1 MGGGFYQ
8 DPYNVLA
15 RVGQNHPEI
24 VVPILLNEFSN
35 SALPQVEAQRFAR
48 DIATQKRRQIIAA
61 MSVLGTNQAGAFV
74 PVLINA
80 LSDKTTNDWSRIQM
94 GETLTDICGNQPN
107 VLIPVFL
114 AALTN
119 NANDEGI
126 KCGLAGSLV
135 KIARNQPDIVVP
147 ALITVYTNSGIEGRS
162 SVAGMLAEFGDKSRS
177 MVPLLILDSHNKD
190 LPINRPSWKI
200 ALAVA
205 AKKIAPE
212 NTNAL
217 SALIYDL
224 EKSDGGTQQQRFR
237 AFGELGTNGM
247 DAVPVMLK
255 FLTNDVTQLR
265 CDAIEALNAIGV
277 KSDEYIYNLA
287 QTIHDTNYFVA
298 DYSQSALCSLATNS
312 QLAFNTV
319 LKKVIN
325 GSAGRDARQQ
335 AKYRLIDIS
344 RENPQFL
351 LEALDDPDPLVRSGD
366 LYVFYDLARSVSDSI
381 PKLRELAANDPDS
394 NVRSQAADVLKLQSQ

>member
-1 MGGGFYQ
+1 
-8 DPYNVLA
+8 
-15 RVGQNHPEI
+15 
-24 VVPILLNEFSN
+24 
-35 SALPQVEAQRFAR
+35 
-48 DIATQKRRQIIAA
+48 
-61 MSVLGTNQAGAFV
+61 
-74 PVLINA
+74 
-80 LSDKTTNDWSRIQM
+80 
-94 GETLTDICGNQPN
+94 
-107 VLIPVFL
+107 
-114 AALTN
+114 
-119 NANDEGI
+119 
-126 KCGLAGSLV
+126 
-135 KIARNQPDIVVP
+135 
-147 ALITVYTNSGIEGRS
+147 
-162 SVAGMLAEFGDKSRS
+162 
-177 MVPLLILDSHNKD
+177 
-190 LPINRPSWKI
+190 
-200 ALAVA
+200 
-205 AKKIAPE
+205 
-212 NTNAL
+212 
-217 SALIYDL
+217 
-224 EKSDGGTQQQRFR
+224 
-237 AFGELGTNGM
+237 M

-298 DYSQSALCSLATNS
+298 DYSQSALCSLATKS